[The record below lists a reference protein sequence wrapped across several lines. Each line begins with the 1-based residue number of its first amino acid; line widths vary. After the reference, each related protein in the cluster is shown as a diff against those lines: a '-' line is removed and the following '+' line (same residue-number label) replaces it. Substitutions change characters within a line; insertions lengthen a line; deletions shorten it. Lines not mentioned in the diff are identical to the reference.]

1 MRSVTLAT
9 TASANPMGAQ
19 RYDVELAT
27 RVPDLLAP
35 LMFNHHAFR
44 SLRSRLPGSR
54 RAPMAWLAEADRF
67 SRAAVGRVLFPDR
80 RALVHRTDLVLPPGA
95 GLNTV
100 TIHDTVAWR
109 FTDESAPVRSAAA
122 EARRA
127 DAVICVSEFTAS
139 DVADLLGVKNAV
151 VIPNGV
157 DKSFFDATPL
167 DAETSL
173 KLGLDRPYVLHAGG
187 ASQRK
192 NLESLAAAWPTVR
205 SRHPDTLL
213 VLAGPEHP
221 RRTALFAGMP
231 GTHLLGRVPD
241 ALMPALVAGART
253 VVVPSHYEGFGL
265 PVLEAMAA
273 GTLVVSADTSALHEV
288 TSDAGILVSPDPT
301 GLAEGLVFALDDA
314 WTDDALRA
322 RARVHATTHSW
333 ERTAELH
340 VHLWRSLVSA

>member
-1 MRSVTLAT
+1 MRSVTFAT

-27 RVPDLLAP
+27 RVPKLLAP
-35 LMFNHHAFR
+35 VTFRHDAFR

-54 RAPMAWLAEADRF
+54 RAPMAWLARADRS
-67 SRAAVGRVLFPDR
+67 SRTAVGRVLFPDQ
-80 RALVHRTDLVLPPGA
+80 RALVHRTDLIIPPGA
-95 GLNTV
+95 GMNTV

-109 FTDESAPVRSAAA
+109 FADESAPVRSAAA
-122 EARRA
+122 EARQA

-157 DKSFFDATPL
+157 DEGFFDATPL
-167 DAETSL
+167 DGETAL
-173 KLGLDRPYVLHAGG
+173 KLGIDRPYVLHAGG
-187 ASQRK
+187 ASERK
-192 NLESLAAAWPTVR
+192 NLESLAAAWPAVR
-205 SRHPDTLL
+205 SLHPSALL

-221 RRTALFAGMP
+221 RRTSLFAGVP

-241 ALMPALVAGART
+241 TLMPALVAGAQT

-273 GTLVVSADTSALHEV
+273 GTLVVSADTSALREV
-288 TSDAGILVSPDPT
+288 TSNAGILVSPDPV
-301 GLAEGLVFALDDA
+301 GLAEGLIFALDGA
-314 WTDDALRA
+314 WADEALRA
-322 RARVHATTHSW
+322 RARVHATAHSW
-333 ERTAELH
+333 ERTAEMH
-340 VHLWRSLVSA
+340 AALWRSLASA